1 MTTKRQKAD
10 DILYYIFKNEPHR
23 YVLQR
28 DVLCDLYEYTPKAKS
43 DAEKRKNNS
52 SQASL
57 SRTLKRLH
65 KKGLIAIGDVVDYR
79 TDEDGKRINVRRRL
93 RLTKSCGIRIK
104 NAMTNLINYIF
115 HGGMSYGSP

>member
-1 MTTKRQKAD
+1 MRTKRQNSD
-10 DILYYIFKNEPHR
+10 NILYYIFENEPHR

-28 DVLCDLYEYTPKAKS
+28 DVLRDLYAS
-43 DAEKRKNNS
+43 NGNKNS
-52 SQASL
+52 AQASL

-65 KKGLIAIGDVVDYR
+65 KEGLIEIGDVKNYR
-79 TDEDGKRINVRRRL
+79 YDEEGNRINVRRRL

-115 HGGMSYGSP
+115 YGGIRYESA